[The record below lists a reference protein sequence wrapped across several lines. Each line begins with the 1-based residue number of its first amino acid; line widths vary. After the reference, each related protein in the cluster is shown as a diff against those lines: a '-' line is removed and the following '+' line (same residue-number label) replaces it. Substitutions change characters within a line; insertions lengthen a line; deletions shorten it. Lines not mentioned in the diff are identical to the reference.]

1 MLDHIAASLIDRVSN
16 IGIKLVGCP
25 FDVLK
30 VLRPSQTLAALVAV
44 IAPHVIFR
52 PAASTP
58 RSHLAAGH
66 RYKRTIRAFDDLQI
80 PYHES
85 LVQGDRTESPE
96 AILREVHELDS
107 NLSYIHL
114 DASLSPLNRRSG
126 SRMGDDR
133 YLLFHSRAGPR
144 GKRISSKLSFPLQI
158 RRQGFGL
165 GSLGA

>member
-1 MLDHIAASLIDRVSN
+1 MRDVFDILLVVTGDISGLLGPLKLELILAYDRLLDQIAASLVDRMGDV
-16 IGIKLVGCP
+16 GIELIGCP

-30 VLRPSQTLAALVAV
+30 VLGPSQALPALVAE
-44 IAPHVIFR
+44 IAPHMIFR
-52 PAASTP
+52 PAATAP
-58 RSHLAAGH
+58 RCHLATGH

-80 PYHES
+80 SYHES
-85 LVQGDRTESPE
+85 LVQGNRTESPE

-133 YLLFHSRAGPR
+133 YLL
-144 GKRISSKLSFPLQI
+144 I
-158 RRQGFGL
+158 
-165 GSLGA
+165 

>member
-1 MLDHIAASLIDRVSN
+1 MLDHIAASLIDRMSN

-52 PAASTP
+52 TAPTTP
-58 RSHLAAGH
+58 GGHLATGH
-66 RYKRTIRAFDDLQI
+66 RNKRTVRALDDFQI
-80 PYHES
+80 PNHKS
-85 LVQGDRTESPE
+85 MVQGDRTESPK
-96 AILREVHELDS
+96 AILRGIHEFDS
-107 NLSYIHL
+107 NLSYIHR

-133 YLLFHSRAGPR
+133 YLLA
-144 GKRISSKLSFPLQI
+144 
-158 RRQGFGL
+158 
-165 GSLGA
+165 